1 MDGYFELTQHHNWI
15 FRLRLG
21 GTSSQI
27 SHWKNDMDKVETIE
41 SWYTTSDNNQLFTRT
56 WKAVG
61 NVKAKL
67 V

>member
-1 MDGYFELTQHHNWI
+1 
-15 FRLRLG
+15 
-21 GTSSQI
+21 
-27 SHWKNDMDKVETIE
+27 MDKVETIE